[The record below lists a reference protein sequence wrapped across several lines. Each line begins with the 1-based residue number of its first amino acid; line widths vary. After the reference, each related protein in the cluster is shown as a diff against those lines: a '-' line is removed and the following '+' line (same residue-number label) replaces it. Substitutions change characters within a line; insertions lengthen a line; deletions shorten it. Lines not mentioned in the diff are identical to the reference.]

1 MAMSSSLWGHKTDQA
16 FTRAQKEKRMPAAT
30 D

>member
-1 MAMSSSLWGHKTDQA
+1 MAMSSSLWGHKADQA
-16 FTRAQKEKRMPAAT
+16 LTRDQKEKRMPAAT